1 MCNVDDLPA
10 SFEDDALEY
19 VWSTRVRFAETDS
32 QSVVFYGEYVT
43 YQDETFSQFLREIG
57 FAWEELETEDW
68 DVHVV
73 HTDVDYRSSAEF
85 GDRLV
90 CGIRVTAIRES
101 SMDLE
106 WNCRTP
112 DGALV
117 AEGHLTHVA
126 VSDGEATRVPD
137 AFREAVVDYQE
148 EPPEPV

>member
-1 MCNVDDLPA
+1 MQD
-10 SFEDDALEY
+10 
-19 VWSTRVRFAETDS
+19 VWETTVRFAETDA
-32 QSVVFYGEYVT
+32 QGVVFYGEYVT
-43 YQDETFSQFLREIG
+43 YQDETFSQYLRDIG
-57 FAWEELETEDW
+57 FAWEDLETEDW

-73 HTDVDYRSSAEF
+73 HTDVDYRSFAEF

-106 WNCRTP
+106 WNCRQT
-112 DGALV
+112 DGTLV

-126 VSDGEATRVPD
+126 VRDGEPTRVPD
-137 AFREAVVDYQE
+137 DFRDAVVAFQP